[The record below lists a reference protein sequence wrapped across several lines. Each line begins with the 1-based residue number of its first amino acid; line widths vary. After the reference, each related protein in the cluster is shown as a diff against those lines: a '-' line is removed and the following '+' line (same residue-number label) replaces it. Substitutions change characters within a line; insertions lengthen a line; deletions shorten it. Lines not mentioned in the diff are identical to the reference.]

1 MAMYLCRKLTGL
13 SYKAIAR
20 EFGNKDHSTIIYAVK
35 RIEKDK
41 EENKAVMNDL
51 NKLQNLLS

>member
-1 MAMYLCRKLTGL
+1 MRIKKFEQLNESIGQDKI
-13 SYKAIAR
+13 K

-41 EENKAVMNDL
+41 EQKKSVAKDL
-51 NKLQNLLS
+51 NKLQTLLS